1 MQHRVIEENRTKN
14 KFTIYMG
21 VIQPQEFKVQEHV
34 ANLKKSYS
42 PLAVQMKW
50 RVNMSA
56 IMREG

>member
-1 MQHRVIEENRTKN
+1 VIEENRTKN

-34 ANLKKSYS
+34 ANLRKSYS